1 MWSKQ
6 GGESSALTVW
16 KEEGEEEEG
25 YSSKKWKIDES
36 SHLKWVYNNHT
47 KWQGAWQVKDYAI
60 VLCGLLAW
68 AAAACIVG

>member
-1 MWSKQ
+1 MC
-6 GGESSALTVW
+6 GEERAALAVW
-16 KEEGEEEEG
+16 KEEEEG
-25 YSSKKWKIDES
+25 YGSKKRKIDES

-68 AAAACIVG
+68 VNDKAAACVVG

>member
-1 MWSKQ
+1 MCR
-6 GGESSALTVW
+6 EERAALAVW
-16 KEEGEEEEG
+16 KEEEG

-60 VLCGLLAW
+60 VLWPCLGKRQSSSLH
-68 AAAACIVG
+68 VG